1 MILSNDTAVQLLNL
15 WKTKK
20 VGLEGNILK
29 VIQTKDEEF
38 QKYIDEAK
46 QRDNDQRRKRLEV
59 TKQVQSQ
66 NKDLIESQ
74 ADREKLMI
82 ESILLVDDEDLF
94 HLVFEDSCSLLDITL
109 SLQSLTSSDEADR
122 LFKKWFNEGP
132 VDERPE
138 CVFVDLNIIGS
149 SFDGIELIR
158 KINTE
163 YGNGVVIGIISSS
176 DDKQEIDKAK
186 SVGAQFWIIKSDEI
200 EPRLEAFRRD
210 YQGYKNKTAPF
221 KVYKWF

>member
-1 MILSNDTAVQLLNL
+1 MID
-15 WKTKK
+15 
-20 VGLEGNILK
+20 
-29 VIQTKDEEF
+29 
-38 QKYIDEAK
+38 
-46 QRDNDQRRKRLEV
+46 
-59 TKQVQSQ
+59 
-66 NKDLIESQ
+66 
-74 ADREKLMI
+74 
-82 ESILLVDDEDLF
+82 SILLVDDEDLF

-132 VDERPE
+132 EEEKPE

-176 DDKQEIDKAK
+176 DDKQEIEKAK
-186 SVGAQFWIIKSDEI
+186 KVGAQFWIIKSDEI
-200 EPRLEAFRRD
+200 EPRLEAFRKD
-210 YQGYKNKTAPF
+210 YEGCKNKTAAF
-221 KVYKWF
+221 KLYK